1 MSACAKPTTR
11 RSGTTLRKMG
21 SPLRPKTLISA
32 SGVFFWDIRRR
43 SSGCGWEIARPM
55 LLLSFCAAGLRI
67 SKSSCRMSRNR
78 LWPSRDREVL
88 VKRAARTCRFV
99 REGPQARRISDSL
112 RRQERVA
119 ARALALSHTEQHVRR
134 NHGYVGKLA
143 ELRDA
148 RVRRALVPVASRIHL
163 PSCGRL
169 AMISWIAQ
177 EANGD
182 SELDPHGQPAR
193 HKALG
198 AILRSESSTRQR
210 VFDPDVLAHDY
221 RQAGDGVARMPANCD
236 SGARVCFER
245 ARLPLGERSASV
257 LLSGISA
264 RSQLSRVRSWLRM
277 THFAISESAESSTR
291 SSGGRSSTTVVQTMF
306 KSTSK

>member
-78 LWPSRDREVL
+78 LWPFRDREVL
-88 VKRAARTCRFV
+88 VRRAARTCRFV
-99 REGPQARRISDSL
+99 REGPQARRTSNSL

-134 NHGYVGKLA
+134 NHGHVGKLA
-143 ELRDA
+143 ELRHA

-193 HKALG
+193 HKPLG
-198 AILRSESSTRQR
+198 AVLRRESRTRQR
-210 VFDPDVLAHDY
+210 VFDPDVFAHGY
-221 RQAGDGVARMPANCD
+221 RRANGRVAGMPARELRFGGAGLFREGSPP
-236 SGARVCFER
+236 SGETLRER
-245 ARLPLGERSASV
+245 STLWYQRAKSVVKSRSASMRKR
-257 LLSGISA
+257 SA
-264 RSQLSRVRSWLRM
+264 RRFLLPILMYRRSR
-277 THFAISESAESSTR
+277 FSS
-291 SSGGRSSTTVVQTMF
+291 S
-306 KSTSK
+306 